1 MLHRYIYV
9 VVWLLEKNIV
19 NAVLPNI
26 SNSQKTCGFDIKPF
40 AENSRLQIITLQSDV
55 MQRFAVLADEWPL
68 QALEYKPFLRFAIAD
83 MLDGLTDNSLGVLLN
98 AVMRNRDTGA
108 FLLKYDALVTE
119 MDKQQRTELDIKLS
133 TAVSHLIGVPNHD
146 SMYGKF
152 YARFTVHN
160 TDTSDS
166 YLRQAHRRMEL
177 HNDGTY
183 VNERTDFVLMQ
194 KLDETNMQGGDSL
207 LLHVDEWQE
216 LDKFHRHPLAKQDI
230 LWGAPKSKNVSSK
243 VQHPVFFEEDA
254 QGKPHML
261 FIDQFAEPQNMA
273 QGQYLY
279 EMGVSLEA
287 DPNFLRVPLPIGSML
302 VIQNHCWLHGRDK
315 FVAHP
320 QLKRE
325 LLRQRGH
332 FYQ

>member
-1 MLHRYIYV
+1 M
-9 VVWLLEKNIV
+9 
-19 NAVLPNI
+19 NAVLPDMI
-26 SNSQKTCGFDIKPF
+26 ATQECCGFTTEPF
-40 AENSRLQIITLQSDV
+40 TDNPRLQVVTIEADV
-55 MQRFAVLADEWPL
+55 MQRFVEGSEHWPL

-83 MLDGLTDNSLGVLLN
+83 FLDELTDNSLAPLLN
-98 AVMRNRDTGA
+98 AIMRSRDTGA
-108 FLLKYDALVTE
+108 FLLKYAAPLTAL
-119 MDKQQRTELDIKLS
+119 DGAQATELDIKLS

-146 SMYGKF
+146 AMYGKF
-152 YARFTVHN
+152 YARFTVKN
-160 TDTSDS
+160 TDNSDS

-183 VNERTDFVLMQ
+183 VDERTDFVLMQ
-194 KLDETNMQGGDSL
+194 KLGEANMEGGDSL

-216 LDKFHRHPLAKQDI
+216 LDKFYHHPLAKQDI
-230 LWGAPKSKNVSSK
+230 FWGAPKSKNVSTK

-273 QGQYLY
+273 QGRYLY
-279 EMGVSLEA
+279 EMGESLEA
-287 DPNFLRVPLPIGSML
+287 DPNFIRVPLPVGSML
-302 VIQNHCWLHGRDK
+302 VVQNHCWLHGRDK

-320 QLKRE
+320 ELSRE